1 MLLKDHLPAAP
12 GSRWLRTPYHF
23 CCSGAQLGGGVLLHY
38 LLPSLCL
45 LPSTPGHKPFH
56 LVAFLGKQAQQSY
69 LRKEGRASGLAGLVE
84 PLPFL

>member
-1 MLLKDHLPAAP
+1 M
-12 GSRWLRTPYHF
+12 
-23 CCSGAQLGGGVLLHY
+23 CGAQLGGGVLLHY

-56 LVAFLGKQAQQSY
+56 LGGLLENTGTHC
-69 LRKEGRASGLAGLVE
+69 RKEGRASGLAGLALE